1 MRHLKRFDE
10 SERFPLYSQLSSSE
24 YSAKE
29 VELYYR
35 RSYQV
40 PNDIVSKIKKEI
52 PENLN
57 FTQQT
62 NYISITSDDSPWED
76 GFLRIQMYMDDDY
89 WFWVEVEVSGGL
101 FHYKC
106 DDAEGVLQ
114 MFRKE
119 FNSLVPTE

>member
-1 MRHLKRFDE
+1 VE
-10 SERFPLYSQLSSSE
+10 SSE
-24 YSAKE
+24 YSDKE
-29 VELYYR
+29 MELHEKT
-35 RSYQV
+35 YQV

-62 NYISITSDDSPWED
+62 NYISITSYDAPWED
-76 GFLRIQMYMDDDY
+76 GYMRIQMYMDDDY
-89 WFWVEVEVSGGL
+89 WFWVEVEVSGGN

-106 DDAEGVLQ
+106 DDAEGVLE

-119 FNSLVPTE
+119 FNSLVPVEYGK

>member
-10 SERFPLYSQLSSSE
+10 SDRFPLYSQLSSSE
-24 YSAKE
+24 YSVKE
-29 VELYYR
+29 VELYYH

-40 PNDIVSKIKKEI
+40 PNDIVSKIKKEV

-62 NYISITSDDSPWED
+62 NYISITSDDVPWED

-89 WFWVEVEVSGGL
+89 WFWVEVEVSGGN

-106 DDAEGVLQ
+106 DDAEGVIQ
-114 MFRKE
+114 MLRKE
-119 FNSLVPTE
+119 FNSLLTE